1 MKQCMCKDKSI
12 AYEVHG
18 QAGKNPPLILLN
30 GIMMST
36 KSWQQFIPELT
47 NNRQLILMDF
57 FDQGQSETCADWDY
71 DHSVQVEAVEAVMDA
86 VGALVYDLAGV
97 SYGAQVGLQVAL
109 STPKRVRKLAV
120 FNASAY
126 TSPWLADIGEAWNRT
141 ARTYDAES
149 YYYVA
154 LPYIYSNQFY
164 TDHVEWMHARKQVLM
179 EIFTNA
185 FLDRMI
191 RLTDSSKNFD
201 IRDQLSKIQCP
212 VLVVG
217 ADHDYI
223 TPINE
228 AEYLKDHLSVCEYV
242 ELKDCGH
249 ASMYEKP
256 HVFYQ
261 LLEGFFCQKSDII
274 IA

>member
-1 MKQCMCKDKSI
+1 MVKGKTI

-18 QAGKNPPLILLN
+18 AKTDQAPLILLN

-36 KSWQQFIPELT
+36 RSWVQFIPELT
-47 NNRQLILMDF
+47 KNRQLVLMDF
-57 FDQGQSETCADWDY
+57 LDQGQSETLEGMEY
-71 DHSVQVEAVEAVMDA
+71 DHGIQVEAVVAVMDA
-86 VGALVYDLAGV
+86 LGAECYDLAGV

-109 STPKRVRKLAV
+109 AVPNRVRKLAV

-126 TSPWLADIGEAWNRT
+126 TSPWLRDIGEAWNHT
-141 ARTYDAES
+141 ARLHDPES

-154 LPYIYSNQFY
+154 LPYIYSNMFY
-164 TDHVEWMHARKQVLM
+164 TKNIQWMHERKALLM
-179 EIFTNA
+179 EVFTDA

-201 IRDQLSKIQCP
+201 VRDRLGEIACP

-228 AEYLKDHLSVCEYV
+228 AEFLRDGIKMSQYY
-242 ELKDCGH
+242 ELHGCGH
-249 ASMYEKP
+249 ASMYEQP
-256 HVFYQ
+256 HAFYQ
-261 LLEGFFCQKSDII
+261 LLEGFFSQKDDII
-274 IA
+274 IL